1 MKKEFKPINASEMT
15 KKFEEILM
23 NGDAI
28 RIDSGGH
35 DFFDVVPRNEI
46 NSWKANENVGN
57 GDFVKITR
65 AVEPFF
71 QAVENLKSKGFV
83 VQEKICAHSGC
94 CQYSAYLYYLEGE

>member
-15 KKFEEILM
+15 KKFEDILM

-28 RIDSGGH
+28 RIDGGGH
-35 DFFDVVPRNEI
+35 DFFDVVPRKEI
-46 NSWKANENVGN
+46 DSWDAKENVGR

-65 AVEPFF
+65 AVDAFL

-83 VQEKICAHSGC
+83 VQKKICEYSGC